1 MLTAI
6 AVEGY
11 RSLRTLTVPLER
23 LTLVTGANGAGKSS
37 LYRALRLLSAV
48 ADGGLVSAIAA
59 EGGLDSTLWAGEERG
74 GIAQGAR
81 ANPVALKLGM
91 ASDDFGYAIDL
102 GIPSPSSSAFARD
115 PEIKAESIWSGPLLR
130 PATLLTERRGP
141 SVRVRDGGGWADAEL
156 RLPPW
161 SSVVTELGDPRR
173 AAEVLTLRSTL
184 RSWRFYD
191 ALRTDREAPARA
203 RQVGTRTPV
212 LASDGAD
219 LAAALQTIREIGDSA
234 ALDAA
239 VDDAL
244 DGSRIEVDRGGDGR
258 FGLRLRQP
266 GMRRP
271 LEAPELS
278 EGTLRFL
285 LLAAA
290 LLSPRPPELLV
301 LNEPEASLH
310 PQLVGALAG
319 MITRATRD
327 SQVIVVSHSDALA
340 AALAAEGGDGSAG
353 MVHHELVKSTGETR
367 IRDFGALEGPPWS
380 WPKR

>member
-11 RSLRTLTVPLER
+11 RSLRTLIVPLDR

-48 ADGGLVSAIAA
+48 ADGGLVRAIAA

-74 GIAQGAR
+74 GIAQGSR
-81 ANPVALKLGM
+81 TNQVALKLGM

-141 SVRVRDGGGWADAEL
+141 SVRVREEDGWADAEL

-239 VDDAL
+239 VEDAL
-244 DGSRIEVDRGGDGR
+244 DGSRIELDRGGDGR

-266 GMRRP
+266 GMLRP

-310 PQLVGALAG
+310 PQLIGALAG
-319 MITRATRD
+319 MITRAMRD

-340 AALAAEGGDGSAG
+340 EALAAGGDRGAG
-353 MVHHELVKSTGETR
+353 AVHHELVKSHGETR